1 MDERRNCGPTERD
14 LAPAGGLLDL
24 AKLNGSE
31 ITRLD
36 LQVAGLKKE
45 LTESKAYAEALRAT
59 VRVLLDELPLTGDAS
74 MKAAR
79 ERAERVLGGSLS

>member
-1 MDERRNCGPTERD
+1 MNDRRNCSPTERD
-14 LAPAGGLLDL
+14 IAPSGGLLDV

-36 LQVAGLKKE
+36 LVVAGLKKE
-45 LTESKAYAEALRAT
+45 LAESKTYSEALRST

-74 MKAAR
+74 VKAAR
-79 ERAERVLGGSLS
+79 ERAERILGGALS